1 MVSVSVWDVDGRV
14 LAFPVLGTRPSL
26 WQKKQASG
34 VKVDSLTHQ
43 RKCPFAFHDPRLGEI
58 RSNLL
63 DCIPMEQR
71 ELSVL
76 QHHIQFQ
83 E

>member
-1 MVSVSVWDVDGRV
+1 MSV
-14 LAFPVLGTRPSL
+14 AFPVLGTRPSL

-58 RSNLL
+58 KSDLL
-63 DCIPMEQR
+63 DCIPMEQGGLVHYSTTYSFKS
-71 ELSVL
+71 ELAVVMP
-76 QHHIQFQ
+76 F
-83 E
+83 